1 MAKCV
6 NRNAKGFTEISKAF
20 NGDIGASIAISKWQ
34 TANNTDEIP
43 SVTELKSYTDN
54 RNALFSLRKRGLGE
68 TIIKNLFDNEIIK
81 YKTYNKEKELSP
93 GFYINRSNLSEVD
106 NKIQSLNNYLKN
118 VGVPSSFYTII
129 EYPGKYFRVNFN
141 IKSLDNL
148 NALDK
153 IAPRQELTLEDPFY
167 NSIFNRDDRTNTS
180 LIIGRLSDRF
190 PTLKTEVITEMELKT
205 LYSDVVENS
214 NLPFSNINS
223 FVKGNTVYLVKVK
236 LASLGFKGPVR
247 LKNIYKKIKKKNF
260 YLVPPDVALRTRLE
274 FKEQK
279 NSNWLR
285 FATPMNSLIDSDNT
299 PHLIK
304 LGKALNSYFIET
316 YWSYP
321 DAIFY
326 PHNEFVF
333 VKNDFQKNKNK

>member
-1 MAKCV
+1 MNKTWKII
-6 NRNAKGFTEISKAF
+6 N
-20 NGDIGASIAISKWQ
+20 
-34 TANNTDEIP
+34 P
-43 SVTELKSYTDN
+43 SNFKNINQYIKFLK
-54 RNALFSLRKRGLGE
+54 KKK
-68 TIIKNLFDNEIIK
+68 II
-81 YKTYNKEKELSP
+81 LSP
-93 GFYINRSNLSEVD
+93 WIENVFKSRK
-106 NKIQSLNNYLKN
+106 NKISL
-118 VGVPSSFYTII
+118 
-129 EYPGKYFRVNFN
+129 
-141 IKSLDNL
+141 
-148 NALDK
+148 
-153 IAPRQELTLEDPFY
+153 
-167 NSIFNRDDRTNTS
+167 TN
-180 LIIGRLSDRF
+180 
-190 PTLKTEVITEMELKT
+190 KK
-205 LYSDVVENS
+205 
-214 NLPFSNINS
+214 
-223 FVKGNTVYLVKVK
+223 VYLVKVK

-260 YLVPPDVALRTRLE
+260 YLFPPDVALRTRLE